1 VTTARSPLSQL
12 KAQADKIA
20 AMLKAA
26 ERGEKIDV
34 RFAEKIEA
42 ARAKDTFKMAIVM
55 DDKIVTIE
63 MPWTTIRST
72 NETGLAE
79 YILNQMQE
87 ARDVIN

>member
-1 VTTARSPLSQL
+1 MTTARSPLSQL

-20 AMLKAA
+20 ATLKAA

-42 ARAKDTFKMAIVM
+42 SRAKETFKAAIVM
-55 DDKIVTIE
+55 DDKIIVIE
-63 MPWTTIRST
+63 MPWTTIRGA

-79 YILNQMQE
+79 HILNQMRE
-87 ARDVIN
+87 AG